1 MTYAT
6 PEALRAGLDARLL
19 LLAQERATDPNRL
32 RRHLTFQRIVRR
44 LAADGGWVL
53 KGGYLLEARLG
64 ADARATRDLDLG
76 AERAMAPAEI
86 RDEVE
91 RALARDVDGDGF
103 DFVITGARQHLRD
116 EEAGGPGVHLSV
128 SALLAGRA
136 FATVRMDVVSRP
148 SELLGG
154 VEDVE
159 LPQVVTVPGW
169 PPVVVPA
176 VDLAQHAAEKLH
188 ALSALDSHPRLST
201 RVKDLVDLVLL
212 ADAGA
217 VDEDRLRER
226 VAVVF
231 LARDGSPP
239 HRGLPRP
246 PAAWRAG
253 YAVFA
258 ATLDL
263 PIRALEDAF
272 AQVSALFDRVRPA
285 VPTEEPAP

>member
-1 MTYAT
+1 MTYAN
-6 PEALRAGLDARLL
+6 PEALRAGLDARLIA
-19 LLAQERATDPNRL
+19 LAQDRAMDPNRL

-44 LAADGGWVL
+44 LAVDGGWVL

-64 ADARATRDLDLG
+64 ANARATRDLDLG
-76 AERAMAPAEI
+76 VERVLAPEEI

-91 RALARDVDGDGF
+91 RALACDVDGDGF
-103 DFVITGARQHLRD
+103 VFVITGARQHVRD

-148 SELLGG
+148 GELRGG
-154 VEDVE
+154 VEEVV
-159 LPQVVTVPGW
+159 LPKVVSVSDW

-188 ALSALDSHPRLST
+188 ALSRVDAHPRLST

-217 VDEDRLRER
+217 VDEERLRVR
-226 VAVVF
+226 VAAVF
-231 LARDGSPP
+231 LARDGSLPC
-239 HRGLPRP
+239 RGLPRP
-246 PAAWRAG
+246 PEAWRAG
-253 YAVFA
+253 YSQFLNA
-258 ATLDL
+258 LDL
-263 PIRALEDAF
+263 PIGDLDSAF
-272 AQVSALFDRVRPA
+272 MQVSSLYDRVRPIA
-285 VPTEEPAP
+285 PTEESAP